1 MIKRSFLAAAALVA
15 IAGATEGHSQ
25 GVTPANAHG
34 PERAD
39 APGVRTA
46 TAADPAVRG

>member
-25 GVTPANAHG
+25 GVPPTKAHR
-34 PERAD
+34 PDRAD
-39 APGVRTA
+39 APGMRSATA
-46 TAADPAVRG
+46 TDAAVRG

>member
-25 GVTPANAHG
+25 GVTPAKAHG
-34 PERAD
+34 PDCAD
-39 APGVRTA
+39 APGMRSATA
-46 TAADPAVRG
+46 TDAVVRG